1 MSYDDDFDDEYDDFD
16 ATYGASRG
24 TGDRA
29 GPSGDRAIHDSETLL
44 RRAIDIIATARTIP
58 LSASPMINRD
68 EIIELLEEAVN
79 RLPDELRQA
88 RWMLKERAE
97 FVAKTRRE
105 ADEILDA
112 ARVQAER
119 MVQRTEVVR
128 AAEQRARQVK
138 EAADTDSRRLRH
150 ETEDFIDQRLA
161 SFEILLDKVTKTVA
175 AGRSRL
181 QIGVSR
187 TQEHAKVDAADPDDA
202 GGDFFDQDR
211 TGFT

>member
-1 MSYDDDFDDEYDDFD
+1 MSYDDDYDEFDEFEDS
-16 ATYGASRG
+16 TYGGGSRG
-24 TGDRA
+24 FERPAAADK
-29 GPSGDRAIHDSETLL
+29 SIHDSETML

-105 ADEILDA
+105 ADELLEA
-112 ARVQAER
+112 ARARAEQ

-128 AAEQRARQVK
+128 AAEQRARQVT
-138 EAADTDSRRLRH
+138 ESAESDARRLRH

-181 QIGVSR
+181 QIGVHR
-187 TQEHAKVDAADPDDA
+187 TQERSAEPVGDDPDTR
-202 GGDFFDQDR
+202 GFFDQDR
-211 TGFT
+211 TGF